1 MLSETVVVL
10 VVEENAVFRSI
21 TAERL
26 RVAGFEVV
34 EAANFAEAEEVLKKH
49 RGGCIVLIR
58 TPLMTSRARGTPAG
72 RSTWAPAQVSVCL
85 HLSGPVTT
93 GICSKAR

>member
-10 VVEENAVFRSI
+10 VVDESAVFRSI

-34 EAANFAEAEEVLKKH
+34 EAANFAEAEEVLKSTAVDALFLSVH
-49 RGGCIVLIR
+49 VQ
-58 TPLMTSRARGTPAG
+58 SAG
-72 RSTWAPAQVSVCL
+72 HPCRSLDMGASPGLRLLAPFGAGHYGNL
-85 HLSGPVTT
+85 
-93 GICSKAR
+93 

>member
-21 TAERL
+21 TAEHL

-34 EAANFAEAEEVLKKH
+34 EAANFAEAEEVLK
-49 RGGCIVLIR
+49 
-58 TPLMTSRARGTPAG
+58 
-72 RSTWAPAQVSVCL
+72 STAVDALFLSV
-85 HLSGPVTT
+85 HS
-93 GICSKAR
+93 

>member
-21 TAERL
+21 TADHL

-34 EAANFAEAEEVLKKH
+34 EAANFAEAEEVLK
-49 RGGCIVLIR
+49 
-58 TPLMTSRARGTPAG
+58 
-72 RSTWAPAQVSVCL
+72 STAVDALFLSV
-85 HLSGPVTT
+85 HP
-93 GICSKAR
+93 